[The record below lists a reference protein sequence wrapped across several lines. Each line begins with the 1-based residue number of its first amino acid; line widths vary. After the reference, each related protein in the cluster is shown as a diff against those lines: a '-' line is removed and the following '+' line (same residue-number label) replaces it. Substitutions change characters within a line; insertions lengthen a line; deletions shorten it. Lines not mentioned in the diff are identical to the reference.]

1 MKMEHY
7 SEMVS
12 TSENRQKFIA
22 SAMTFVRKH
31 GFDGL
36 DFDWE

>member
-1 MKMEHY
+1 MNMAHY

-12 TSENRQKFIA
+12 TAEKRQKFIT
-22 SAMTFVRKH
+22 SAMAFVREH